1 MMIVSPLD
9 ASLPAFGAVSKAAV
23 WRDYAELRV
32 EQCAT
37 AIITD
42 AEMAREQA
50 WEDGFA
56 YQFGDT
62 AIVLKW
68 LWSGGEQQAAVDVA
82 VAVWRRVRTLQQAR
96 EWVLWSARDCVDIAR
111 MGLDG
116 LRWSDADHRRFVA
129 LFSAATGRGQR

>member
-1 MMIVSPLD
+1 MIVSPLD
-9 ASLPAFGAVSKAAV
+9 ASLPAFGAMDKAAV

-32 EQCAT
+32 EQCAA

-42 AEMAREQA
+42 AEMLRDQVG
-50 WEDGFA
+50 DDQCA
-56 YQFGDT
+56 YHFGDT

-82 VAVWRRVRTLQQAR
+82 VAVWRRVRAIQQAR
-96 EWVLWSARDCVDIAR
+96 GWALWSARDCVDIVR

-116 LRWSDADHRRFVA
+116 LGWSDADHRRFVG
-129 LFSAATGRGQR
+129 LFSASTGRGRR